1 MHSTSNNTEFMTYYN
16 ANDVVDELFELLL
29 LRQQISIETSMRR
42 IGFIFGLQILYYKCH
57 KINFKHSGSYIDS

>member
-16 ANDVVDELFELLL
+16 ANDAVDELFELLL

-42 IGFIFGLQILYYKCH
+42 SVLIFGLQILYYKCH
-57 KINFKHSGSYIDS
+57 KINFKHGGSYIDS

>member
-42 IGFIFGLQILYYKCH
+42 SSFIFGLQILYYKCH